1 MSTSK
6 NPVSTLSVDRTI
18 QLVMG
23 LIKALGDPTI
33 KEVEAREWRGP
44 LQKRFE
50 YQEME
55 QNL

>member
-1 MSTSK
+1 M
-6 NPVSTLSVDRTI
+6 STLSVDRTI

-33 KEVEAREWRGP
+33 KEIKVREWRGP
-44 LQKRFE
+44 LQKRLE